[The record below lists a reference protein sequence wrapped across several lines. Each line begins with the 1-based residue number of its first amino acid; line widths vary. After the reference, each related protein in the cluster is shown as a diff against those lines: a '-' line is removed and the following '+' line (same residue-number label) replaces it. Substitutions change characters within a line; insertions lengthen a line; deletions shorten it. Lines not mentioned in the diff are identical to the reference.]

1 MDYIIIGASAAGVSA
16 AETIRQSDPKGKIT
30 VVSDEN
36 YPIYSRC
43 LLSYYLAGAIPEEK
57 LKYRPDDFFS
67 KLNINAVKG
76 EKVLEITKDKKAV
89 LSGGSKLPFDK
100 LLIATGSRSK
110 MEKIPGVDKKG
121 VFGLRNVN
129 DAKNIDALLGKAKAA
144 VMLGGGLIGL
154 RAAYALHKRGLKV
167 TVVVK
172 SAHILSQMSDA
183 EGAGIVQKKIQEEG
197 ISVLTGLSAKEIM
210 GGSEVTGVML
220 ENGQRLDCQV
230 IVVGKGVEA
239 NIELVKSSGI
249 KTDWGIIVDE
259 FLQSSMADVYAAG
272 DVAQSKDLVT
282 GESAI
287 NALWP
292 NAVIQGKI
300 AGLNMAGKKIRYDGS
315 MAMNSVE
322 FFGLPT
328 ISCGV
333 SKPKDGSGYEIIT
346 SKSEKSNVYKKF
358 VIKDNKLAGFVL
370 VNEVDSAGVY
380 NSLIRKKVDISSIKD
395 KLTYKNFDF
404 SKILKLAKANPDKFS
419 EREYQELVIK

>member
-154 RAAYALHKRGLKV
+154 RAAYALHKRGLKG

-210 GGSEVTGVML
+210 GGSE
-220 ENGQRLDCQV
+220 
-230 IVVGKGVEA
+230 
-239 NIELVKSSGI
+239 
-249 KTDWGIIVDE
+249 
-259 FLQSSMADVYAAG
+259 
-272 DVAQSKDLVT
+272 
-282 GESAI
+282 
-287 NALWP
+287 
-292 NAVIQGKI
+292 
-300 AGLNMAGKKIRYDGS
+300 
-315 MAMNSVE
+315 
-322 FFGLPT
+322 
-328 ISCGV
+328 
-333 SKPKDGSGYEIIT
+333 
-346 SKSEKSNVYKKF
+346 
-358 VIKDNKLAGFVL
+358 
-370 VNEVDSAGVY
+370 
-380 NSLIRKKVDISSIKD
+380 
-395 KLTYKNFDF
+395 
-404 SKILKLAKANPDKFS
+404 
-419 EREYQELVIK
+419 